1 MRRLTNY
8 IRPYYLYIA
17 FTMVVKLCG
26 AVAELFV
33 PYFMERILREGV
45 VPGQQVR
52 IFIYGGAMLLCAGA
66 CLAMN
71 ISANRMSA
79 ISSGKITRKIRFDLF
94 EKLNSLSARQMD
106 KLTIP
111 SAESRLT
118 SDTYRVNEFLARGQR
133 LGVRAPILLV
143 GGVVM
148 MLTMDAR
155 LALVLVALL
164 PIIGLTVWTVT
175 KKSIPLYTKEQF
187 VLDGM
192 VRVVQENVTGVR
204 VVKALSKADYERK
217 RFESVND
224 ELTRTDSKAGAITAL
239 NNPIVSLVLNLGLT
253 AVVVVGAYQVAAKN
267 TETSV
272 IVAFLQYF
280 VMILNAMLGVTR
292 IFIMASRAQASAMRV
307 ADVLELPSDLD
318 VVPSDSDKTG
328 TMGEEIP
335 HIEFRHVSFSYTGI
349 GENISDLSF
358 RLGRGATLGIL
369 GSTGSGK
376 STIVN
381 LLLRIYDADKG
392 EILIDGRDIRSIDKA
407 ELRGRFGA
415 VFQNDFV
422 LEGSIADNIRFF
434 RQVGDEAVLS
444 AAEDAQ
450 AAEFIREKGGI
461 DFPVD
466 TRGNNLSGG
475 QKQRLLIAR
484 ALAANPEILILD
496 DASSALDYRTDAQLR
511 RALAKNHGNT
521 TTVLIA
527 QRISSVRNADLILVL
542 DDGKVI
548 GSGTHDELM
557 ISCDEYR
564 LIAETQMGADGSPD
578 GDTPTGEEAIA

>member
-1 MRRLTNY
+1 MGRLTGY
-8 IRPYYLYIA
+8 IKPYYLYIA
-17 FTMVVKLCG
+17 FTMFVKLCG

-33 PYFMERILREGV
+33 PFFMERILREGV
-45 VPGQQVR
+45 VPGQQNR

-66 CLAMN
+66 CVFMN
-71 ISANRMSA
+71 IMANRMSA
-79 ISSGKITRKIRFDLF
+79 ISSGKITRKIRYDLF
-94 EKLNSLSARQMD
+94 KKLNSLSARQMD
-106 KLTIP
+106 ELTIP

-148 MLTMDAR
+148 MLTMDPR

-164 PIIGLTVWTVT
+164 PIIGFTVWIVT
-175 KKSIPLYTKEQF
+175 KKSIPLYTKEQS

-204 VVKALSKADYERK
+204 VIKALSKADYEK
-217 RFESVND
+217 DRFDKVNT
-224 ELTRTDSKAGAITAL
+224 ELTRVDMKAGAITSL

-253 AVVVVGAYQVAAKN
+253 AVVVVGAYQVAAKQ

-292 IFIMASRAQASAMRV
+292 IFIMASRSQASALRV
-307 ADVLELPSDLD
+307 ADVLELPADLE
-318 VVPSDSDKTG
+318 VVPGTGKTPRYDPE
-328 TMGEEIP
+328 TP
-335 HIEFRHVSFSYTGI
+335 HVEFRNVCFSYTGI
-349 GENISDLSF
+349 GENISNLSF
-358 RLGRGATLGIL
+358 KLRRGATLGIL

-376 STIVN
+376 STLVN

-392 EILIDGRDIRSIDKA
+392 SILIDGRDIRTIEKD
-407 ELRGRFGA
+407 ELLAKFGA

-434 RQVGDEAVLS
+434 RDIGDSNIGS

-450 AAEFIREKGGI
+450 ASEFIREKGGL
-461 DFPVD
+461 DSPVD
-466 TRGNNLSGG
+466 ARGNNLSGG

-484 ALAANPEILILD
+484 ALAADPEILILD
-496 DASSALDYRTDAQLR
+496 DASSALDYKTDAMLR
-511 RALAKNHGNT
+511 RALQKNHGKT

-527 QRISSVRNADLILVL
+527 QRISSVRNADLILVF

-548 GSGTHDELM
+548 GAGTHDELM
-557 ISCDEYR
+557 RSCDEYR
-564 LIAETQMGADGSPD
+564 LIADTQMG
-578 GDTPTGEEAIA
+578 TGEEAIGE

>member
-1 MRRLTNY
+1 MGRLTKY

-17 FTMVVKLCG
+17 FTMIVKLCG

-45 VPGQQVR
+45 VPGQQGR

-66 CLAMN
+66 CLFMN
-71 ISANRMSA
+71 IMANRMSA
-79 ISSGKITRKIRFDLF
+79 ISSGKITRKVRYDLF

-106 KLTIP
+106 ALTIP

-164 PIIGLTVWTVT
+164 PIIGLTVWIVT
-175 KKSIPLYTKEQF
+175 KKSIPLYTKEQS
-187 VLDGM
+187 VLDDM
-192 VRVVQENVTGVR
+192 VRVVAENVTGVR

-217 RFESVND
+217 RFDGVNS
-224 ELTRTDSKAGAITAL
+224 ELTAVDSKAGAITAL

-253 AVVVVGAYQVAAKN
+253 AVVVVGAYQVAGKH

-292 IFIMASRAQASAMRV
+292 IFIMASRSQASAMRV
-307 ADVLELPSDLD
+307 ADVLELPADLET
-318 VVPSDSDKTG
+318 VPESG
-328 TMGEEIP
+328 TADAEEAP
-335 HIEFRHVSFSYTGI
+335 HIEFRNVSFSYTGI

-358 RLGRGATLGIL
+358 KLRRGATLGIL

-376 STIVN
+376 STIIN

-392 EILIDGRDIRSIDKA
+392 SILIGGRDVRTIEKD
-407 ELRGRFGA
+407 ELRSKFGA
-415 VFQNDFV
+415 VFQNDFII
-422 LEGSIADNIRFF
+422 EGSIADNIRFF
-434 RQVGDEAVLS
+434 RPISDEAVLS
-444 AAEDAQ
+444 AAADAQ
-450 AAEFIREKGGI
+450 AEEFIREKGGV
-461 DFPVD
+461 DSPVD
-466 TRGNNLSGG
+466 ARGNNLSGG

-484 ALAANPEILILD
+484 ALASDPEILILD
-496 DASSALDYRTDAQLR
+496 DASSALDYKTDAMLR
-511 RALAKNHGNT
+511 RALAQNHGKT

-548 GSGTHDELM
+548 GAGTHDELM
-557 ISCDEYR
+557 DNCDEYR
-564 LIAETQMGADGSPD
+564 LIADTQMG
-578 GDTPTGEEAIA
+578 TGEEAVNE

>member
-1 MRRLTNY
+1 MGRLTKY

-17 FTMVVKLCG
+17 FTMFVKLCG

-33 PYFMERILREGV
+33 PFFMERILREGV

-66 CLAMN
+66 CVFMN
-71 ISANRMSA
+71 IMANRMSA
-79 ISSGKITRKIRFDLF
+79 VSSGKITRKIRYDLF

-106 KLTIP
+106 ELTIP

-133 LGVRAPILLV
+133 LGVRAPILLI

-155 LALVLVALL
+155 LALVLAALL
-164 PIIGLTVWTVT
+164 PIIGLTVWIVT
-175 KKSIPLYTKEQF
+175 KKSIPLYTKEQG

-204 VVKALSKADYERK
+204 VIKALSKADYEK
-217 RFESVND
+217 ARFDKVNT
-224 ELTRTDSKAGAITAL
+224 ELTRVDMKAGAITAL

-292 IFIMASRAQASAMRV
+292 IFIMASRSQASALRV
-307 ADVLELPSDLD
+307 AEVLELPADLE
-318 VVPSDSDKTG
+318 VMPE
-328 TMGEEIP
+328 GENVQPEQAEPP
-335 HIEFRHVSFSYTGI
+335 HIEFRNVSFSYTGI

-358 RLGRGATLGIL
+358 TLRRGATLGIL

-376 STIVN
+376 STLVN

-392 EILIDGRDIRSIDKA
+392 SILIGGRDVRTIEKD
-407 ELRGRFGA
+407 ELRSKFGA

-422 LEGSIADNIRFF
+422 LEGTIADNIRFF
-434 RQVGDEAVLS
+434 RPLDDAAVES
-444 AAEDAQ
+444 AARDAQ
-450 AAEFIREKGGI
+450 ALDFIREKGG
-461 DFPVD
+461 FGAAVD
-466 TRGNNLSGG
+466 ARGSNLSGG

-484 ALAANPEILILD
+484 ALAADPEILILD
-496 DASSALDYRTDAQLR
+496 DASSALDYKTDAMLR
-511 RALAKNHGNT
+511 RALNKNHGDT

-527 QRISSVRNADLILVL
+527 QRISSVRNADLILVF

-548 GSGTHDELM
+548 GAGTHDELM
-557 ISCDEYR
+557 QSCDEYR
-564 LIAETQMGADGSPD
+564 LIADTQMG
-578 GDTPTGEEAIA
+578 TGEEAVGE